1 MKYIYI
7 ILTTA
12 VPIAIFVYASDH
24 KVFSS
29 QSPPTSFQ
37 TGGCL
42 GPACFWMGRQ
52 QSCHYPGVCWFCWV
66 VAVVCFFVFFWP
78 IQASTGSANMSL
90 MISWLPWGN
99 QKIGSAKKAWWLRGK
114 RWVTPR
120 ECEFL
125 EVGRLH
131 PWMFDL
137 WNLFYGGKFCNAVTY
152 KFVFWNLWKPSESF
166 HYCVNVTYEVNW
178 SNMLELWTSVDLD
191 GCIWSRFA
199 EVTRGLADIGCPA
212 CDPDIF
218 PLKIWMNRQCMKSC
232 GGNCCRFWAW
242 YHRTS

>member
-37 TGGCL
+37 TGCL

-52 QSCHYPGVCWFCWV
+52 QGCHYPGVCWFCWV
-66 VAVVCFFVFFWP
+66 VAVVCFFVVVFGRSKHLQDQP
-78 IQASTGSANMSL
+78 I
-90 MISWLPWGN
+90 W
-99 QKIGSAKKAWWLRGK
+99 AWWFHDYPEATKKLEAPRKLGDFEGRGG
-114 RWVTPR
+114 WPQAY
-120 ECEFL
+120 EFL

-152 KFVFWNLWKPSESF
+152 SYKFVFWNLWNLVNPFITVWTWHTKSIGLRCLSF
-166 HYCVNVTYEVNW
+166 GRRW
-178 SNMLELWTSVDLD
+178 
-191 GCIWSRFA
+191 I
-199 EVTRGLADIGCPA
+199 
-212 CDPDIF
+212 
-218 PLKIWMNRQCMKSC
+218 
-232 GGNCCRFWAW
+232 
-242 YHRTS
+242 